1 MEEVDG
7 KETDGRA
14 CTTMA
19 NRRGSG
25 GVRASRMCA
34 HTGAKVAIV
43 EMPFSMVSGAQKGGF
58 GGTCV
63 IRGCVP
69 KKLLV
74 YASKFPTEFEDC
86 RGFGWSVD
94 KMPTLDWKTLIAN
107 KTKEV
112 ERLNGLYGRMLDN
125 SGVNTFEGTGRLVDR
140 NTVEVTQ
147 ATGEKILLRTNN
159 VLIATG
165 SKAFKVP
172 VPGHEHGITS
182 DEALCLPDLPKKI
195 VIVGGG
201 YIAVEF
207 ACIYNGLG
215 SEVHLVYRQ
224 GLPLRGFDEECRELV
239 AENLSKRGIT
249 LHPKHN
255 PKKITPSDGG
265 GYSITIKDHQVEK
278 DIQADVVMWATGRNP
293 NSKGIGLE
301 ENGVVLGA
309 KGEIKVDMYSRTN
322 VQNIWAIGDVTD
334 RMNLTPVAIM
344 EGMALAKT
352 MFGDAPTSPDHTNV
366 PSAVFTQ
373 PPLASCGLTEVAA
386 TEELEGELDVYTAK
400 FRPMRNTLSGRDE
413 TTFMKLIVHVPTGRV
428 VGAHMV
434 GEDSPEIMQAI
445 GVAMKCSAT
454 KAQFDSCVGIHP
466 TTAEE
471 FVTMRTPTRRVS
483 CHTRQA

>member
-1 MEEVDG
+1 
-7 KETDGRA
+7 
-14 CTTMA
+14 
-19 NRRGSG
+19 
-25 GVRASRMCA
+25 MCA
-34 HTGAKVAIV
+34 QTGAKVAIV
-43 EMPFSMVSGAQKGGF
+43 EMPFSMVSGVQKGGF

-86 RGFGWSVD
+86 RGFGWTVEN
-94 KMPTLDWKTLIAN
+94 MPTLDWKTLIAN

-125 SGVNTFEGTGRLVDR
+125 SGVHTYEGMGKLLDR
-140 NTVEVTQ
+140 NTIEITSV
-147 ATGEKILLRTNN
+147 TGEKTRLRTNN
-159 VLIATG
+159 ILIATG

-172 VPGHEHGITS
+172 IPGHEHGITS
-182 DEALCLPDLPKKI
+182 DEALCLPELPKKI

-215 SEVHLVYRQ
+215 SDVHLVYRQ

-239 AENLSKRGIT
+239 AENLKKRGIT
-249 LHPKHN
+249 LHAKYN
-255 PKKITPSDGG
+255 PQKITEAEGG
-265 GYSITIKDHQVEK
+265 GYTITIKDHQAEK
-278 DIQADVVMWATGRNP
+278 DIEADVVMWATGRNP

-309 KGEIKVDMYSRTN
+309 KGEIKVDKYSRTN

-352 MFGDAPTSPDHTNV
+352 MFGNTPTTPDHKNV

-373 PPLASCGLTEVAA
+373 PPLASCGLTEAAA
-386 TEELEGELDVYTAK
+386 TAELEGELDVYTAK

-413 TTFMKLIVHVPTGRV
+413 TTFMKLIVHVGTGRV

-471 FVTMRTPTRRVS
+471 FVTMRTPTRRVPCRS
-483 CHTRQA
+483 RHA